1 MTLTDNNPELDVE
14 DFVITYLVGQAILP
28 AAQISGR
35 MPPKLNTPFILV
47 QRVAGGDDYIVDSAT
62 ISVHSFANAQT
73 DASTIARTVHHA
85 MRQLHPKTVLTVD
98 GNPWN
103 IYRFTTEQTP
113 IFADWEPSGGGTV
126 MSRYVARYRIDV
138 RLPSIRGY

>member
-1 MTLTDNNPELDVE
+1 MTMPDTNPELDVE
-14 DFVITYLVGQAILP
+14 DFVITYLTEQGILP
-28 AAQISGR
+28 AGQIAGR
-35 MPPKLNTPFILV
+35 MPPQLNTPFVLV

-62 ISVHSFANAQT
+62 ISVHSFANVQT

-85 MRQLHPKTVLTVD
+85 MRQLHPATVITVD
-98 GNPWN
+98 GNNWN
-103 IYRFTTEQTP
+103 IYRYTTEQTP
-113 IFADWEPSGGGTV
+113 IFMEWEPSGGGTV